1 MTVSPKKKIF
11 LYKVKKSTNLISN
24 MTLTSFSCSN
34 LNCSAMQFVLSGVMF
49 YNCWNP
55 FALCILAVFDPSFF
69 LTFHRKSSTKHC
81 GFFHSLIINSSEL
94 MKIANGK
101 IRAWETLKMSTST
114 YRGKSAL
121 FLGFVRNLGLDRTAK
136 NRGLAFKQKLWI

>member
-1 MTVSPKKKIF
+1 
-11 LYKVKKSTNLISN
+11 
-24 MTLTSFSCSN
+24 
-34 LNCSAMQFVLSGVMF
+34 
-49 YNCWNP
+49 
-55 FALCILAVFDPSFF
+55 
-69 LTFHRKSSTKHC
+69 
-81 GFFHSLIINSSEL
+81 

-136 NRGLAFKQKLWI
+136 NRGLAFKQKL